1 MLTNQN
7 CLHLTVLIFQVG
19 SRRVVQIGAICMI
32 ILGILGKF
40 GALFSTIP
48 NPVVGGIFC
57 CMFGMITAVGI
68 SNLQYVDLNSVRNLF
83 IIGFAFIM
91 GFAVPDYF
99 NKNPGA
105 INTGKKPLL
114 TIYDFHFV
122 YRDCRVKY
130 R

>member
-1 MLTNQN
+1 
-7 CLHLTVLIFQVG
+7 
-19 SRRVVQIGAICMI
+19 MI
-32 ILGILGKF
+32 VLGILGKF

-48 NPVVGGIFC
+48 DPVVGGVFC

-99 NKNPGA
+99 GKNPKA
-105 INTGKKPLL
+105 IDTGNELF
-114 TIYDFHFV
+114 I
-122 YRDCRVKY
+122 
-130 R
+130 